1 MIKND
6 LAYIDHILDCI
17 RKINEFSRD
26 LFLKEFKKNE
36 LVQDAI
42 IRNIEII
49 GEASKRIS
57 SETKQTYYK
66 IPWKEISGMRDK
78 LIHDYLGVDVD
89 VVWKTIKEDI
99 PSLQKLITEIDK

>member
-1 MIKND
+1 MIKKD

-17 RKINEFSRD
+17 RKINEFSAGLTVD
-26 LFLKEFKKNE
+26 QFKRNE

-57 SETKQTYYK
+57 SETRQTYYK

-78 LIHDYLGVDVD
+78 LIHDYMGTDVA
-89 VVWKTIKEDI
+89 VVWKTIKQDI
-99 PSLQKLITEIDK
+99 PTLEHLITAILK